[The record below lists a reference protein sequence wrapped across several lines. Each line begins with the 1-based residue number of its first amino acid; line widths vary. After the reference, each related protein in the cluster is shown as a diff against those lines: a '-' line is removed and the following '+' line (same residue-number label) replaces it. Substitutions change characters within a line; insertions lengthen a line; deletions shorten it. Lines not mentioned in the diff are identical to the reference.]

1 MSKFGPLFWIS
12 AVATVAL
19 ELSKTY
25 LDDRKMKQAIEQEV
39 TKQLKEEEKE
49 EEKA

>member
-12 AVATVAL
+12 AIMTVAL
-19 ELSKTY
+19 GLSKDY
-25 LDDRKMKQAIEQEV
+25 LDDRKMKQAVEQEV
-39 TKQLKEEEKE
+39 TKQLKEEKE

>member
-12 AVATVAL
+12 AIMTVAL
-19 ELSKTY
+19 GLSKDY
-25 LDDRKMKQAIEQEV
+25 LDDRKMKQAVEQEV

>member
-12 AVATVAL
+12 AIMTVAL
-19 ELSKTY
+19 GLNKDY
-25 LDDRKMKQAIEQEV
+25 LDDRKMRQAVEQEV
-39 TKQLKEEEKE
+39 TKQLKEEKE